1 MRRGASRL
9 PRFDFTGFRLEA
21 CVRIGA
27 GEARTASDAF
37 RFRSLV
43 VLRRVLSRLSPR
55 KLCLIADD
63 SVVIRTAARSI
74 LADLYF
80 RTAEAEDG
88 LAALSECRRNSPDA
102 ILLDHTMPYLD
113 GMGVMEALRRRTRGP
128 GPKIIFCTANRDPRH
143 IADAIHAG
151 AHEYLIKPFD
161 RAVLTAKFEKLGL
174 TA

>member
-1 MRRGASRL
+1 ML
-9 PRFDFTGFRLEA
+9 
-21 CVRIGA
+21 
-27 GEARTASDAF
+27 
-37 RFRSLV
+37 RS
-43 VLRRVLSRLSPR
+43 VLSRLSRR

-63 SVVIRTAARSI
+63 SVVIRKAARSI
-74 LADLYF
+74 LADLHF

-88 LAALSECRRNSPDA
+88 LEALSECRRNSPDA

-113 GMGVMEALRRRTRGP
+113 GMGVMKALRRRTRGP

-161 RAVLTAKFEKLGL
+161 RTILTAKFAKLGL
-174 TA
+174 TV

>member
-1 MRRGASRL
+1 MLNR
-9 PRFDFTGFRLEA
+9 
-21 CVRIGA
+21 
-27 GEARTASDAF
+27 
-37 RFRSLV
+37 
-43 VLRRVLSRLSPR
+43 LSRR

-63 SVVIRTAARSI
+63 SVVIRNAARSM
-74 LADLYF
+74 LTDLRF
-80 RTAEAEDG
+80 RTAEAENG
-88 LAALSECRRNSPDA
+88 LQALSHCLRNRPDA

-143 IADAIHAG
+143 IANAIHAG